1 MCSGSNIADQWRL
14 ADEPTVST
22 NGTLRSGAVTMPV
35 DDARYPLRTFGRFPI
50 LGELARQLE
59 DRMAVLLEA
68 LVQAI
73 AGRKTAARSGRV
85 TRAAATLTPFVILGV
100 VYLMIR

>member
-1 MCSGSNIADQWRL
+1 
-14 ADEPTVST
+14 
-22 NGTLRSGAVTMPV
+22 
-35 DDARYPLRTFGRFPI
+35 
-50 LGELARQLE
+50 
-59 DRMAVLLEA
+59 MAVLLEA